1 MEIRL
6 GTIGSNFIVHNILRH
21 VVKTPGWVY
30 TAAYSRSEE
39 KAEALANQYGA
50 PRFYTDMDAF
60 LSDEE
65 MNFVYIATPNALH
78 YEHAKAALLAGKHV
92 LLEKPFCPE
101 VSLAEELKQMAW
113 QRGLILMDMTPTA
126 FLPNLPVLKEQ
137 LGAAQ
142 EKTDEPVDENDP
154 MAKLLKEFESY
165 LGDKVMDMAGDIAK
179 DVIKDTIG
187 MATSGNDD

>member
-1 MEIRL
+1 MGKIPE
-6 GTIGSNFIVHNILRH
+6 T
-21 VVKTPGWVY
+21 
-30 TAAYSRSEE
+30 
-39 KAEALANQYGA
+39 
-50 PRFYTDMDAF
+50 
-60 LSDEE
+60 
-65 MNFVYIATPNALH
+65 ALH
-78 YEHAKAALLAGKHV
+78 TDIRDTQG
-92 LLEKPFCPE
+92 F
-101 VSLAEELKQMAW
+101 
-113 QRGLILMDMTPTA
+113 
-126 FLPNLPVLKEQ
+126 LKEQ